1 MKGAVLG
8 ESFSVFRDHNINA
21 RKGLK
26 IVLTQNILAEVWAF
40 GKSWYVHTLRPLPG
54 REETVCV
61 FWVSLVFEAESAL
74 STHYK
79 WCSLPR
85 MQSLCPPAQE
95 ATEPSLQTRGDLCLS
110 GLLSRPLSIYFNNR
124 VPIPSRVARENQASL
139 RWWSCPLSGRAYK
152 HKAGGP
158 CFQGGPREPTF
169 ETQASPSGFKDP
181 PVMHF
186 RGSGA
191 LL

>member
-1 MKGAVLG
+1 MFFRKQLRSASNNYPSTCLCAKFPFSQQKIT
-8 ESFSVFRDHNINA
+8 SFWNINA

-74 STHYK
+74 STHCK

-152 HKAGGP
+152 HKAG
-158 CFQGGPREPTF
+158 
-169 ETQASPSGFKDP
+169 
-181 PVMHF
+181 
-186 RGSGA
+186 
-191 LL
+191 